1 LKTGKGTM
9 ASDGGGLPKPNT
21 HSAHALK
28 TAVGPIQ
35 KRSLQQPTLAAFEWR
50 WLQCLKKA
58 A

>member
-1 LKTGKGTM
+1 M